1 MRHCGLLWGFGGLLW
16 AIGAF
21 YGAFYGALGPS
32 IGFGGLLWGLGGFL
46 WGIGAFYGALACLCG
61 VWGSPNGILAYLWG
75 LRSLCRTLGCPY
87 RVQGCPCGIS
97 GPPWGPGISLGVFGT
112 PHRLWG
118 PAGVPLC
125 HLPDPKHR
133 QPQPRHG
140 VPFDGQ
146 NLKLGKKLG
155 FPHFWQLTPE
165 VNGIPWGDGTL
176 LGLMGSSGVNGIHWG

>member
-1 MRHCGLLWGFGGLLW
+1 MGFRGLL
-16 AIGAF
+16 GA
-21 YGAFYGALGPS
+21 
-32 IGFGGLLWGLGGFL
+32 
-46 WGIGAFYGALACLCG
+46 
-61 VWGSPNGILAYLWG
+61 LAYLWG
-75 LRSLCRTLGCPY
+75 SL
-87 RVQGCPCGIS
+87 
-97 GPPWGPGISLGVFGT
+97 GPPT
-112 PHRLWG
+112 G

-176 LGLMGSSGVNGIHWG
+176 LGLMGSSGVNGIPLGLMGSTGVNGIPLGMREPTGVNGIPLGKMGSHWE

>member
-1 MRHCGLLWGFGGLLW
+1 MLGPSMFFGGPSMRHCGLLWGFGGLLW
-16 AIGAF
+16 GFLWSFGTF
-21 YGAFYGALGPS
+21 YRVWGPS
-32 IGFGGLLWGLGGFL
+32 MGFGGLSMGHWHVSVGFGGL
-46 WGIGAFYGALACLCG
+46 
-61 VWGSPNGILAYLWG
+61 PMAYLWG

-97 GPPWGPGISLGVFGT
+97 GPPWGLGISLGVFGT